1 MLPEEFYIYL
11 SIGLIA
17 FAAGF
22 VHSAIGFGFGI
33 VAITLL
39 PLLVD
44 VRQSHIVISTASF
57 PVLLMAT
64 WAYRDGADWSS
75 LWKALV
81 GAALFLPLGLLAF
94 QWVSIDWLT
103 RGTGIAILVMVWMS
117 FRNRQKAKAR
127 LEAGTKTG
135 GGSSFLAG
143 AFGGFLAGAVTI
155 AGPPIA
161 AYGLSQ
167 PWDQARFKAFLNQF
181 LLAVSVYKIIGLAV
195 GGYITQET
203 LTQSAALAPM
213 AMVGIQLGA
222 IFSRRLSTQRF
233 QYFVATALVIV
244 AFYFVVTGAKNS

>member
-1 MLPEEFYIYL
+1 MLSDEVVILL

-33 VAITLL
+33 VAITLM

-44 VRQSHIVISTASF
+44 VRQSHVVISTASF

-64 WAYRDGADWSS
+64 WAYRDGADWTS
-75 LWKALV
+75 LWKALL

-94 QWVSIDWLT
+94 EWVSIDGLT

-117 FRNRQKAKAR
+117 FRNRRKVKVS
-127 LEAGTKTG
+127 EKTA

-181 LLAVSVYKIIGLAV
+181 LLAVSIYKISGLAIS
-195 GGYITQET
+195 GYINQET
-203 LTQSAALAPM
+203 LVQSAALAPL
-213 AMVGIQLGA
+213 AMVGIQIGA
-222 IFSRRLSTQRF
+222 VFSRRLSTRRF
-233 QYFVATALVIV
+233 QYFVAVALVIV

>member
-1 MLPEEFYIYL
+1 MLPDEFFIFL

-33 VAITLL
+33 VAITLM
-39 PLLVD
+39 PLFVD
-44 VRQSHIVISTASF
+44 VRQSHVVISTASF
-57 PVLLMAT
+57 PVLMMAT
-64 WAYRDGADWSS
+64 WAYRDGADWAS

-81 GAALFLPLGLLAF
+81 GAAIFLPLGLLAF
-94 QWVSIDWLT
+94 RWVSIDWLT

-117 FRNRQKAKAR
+117 FRNRQKAKMK
-127 LEAGTKTG
+127 TKTT

-167 PWDQARFKAFLNQF
+167 PWDQTRFKAFLNQF

-195 GGYITQET
+195 GGYINQET

-222 IFSRRLSTQRF
+222 LFSRRLSTQRF
-233 QYFVATALVIV
+233 QYFVAAALVIV
-244 AFYFVVTGAKNS
+244 AVYFVVTGAKNS